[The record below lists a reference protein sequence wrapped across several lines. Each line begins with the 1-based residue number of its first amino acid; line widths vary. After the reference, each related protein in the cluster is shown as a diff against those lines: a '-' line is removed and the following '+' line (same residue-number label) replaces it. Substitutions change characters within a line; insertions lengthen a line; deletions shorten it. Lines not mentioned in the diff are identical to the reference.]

1 MTAAVTA
8 PNVPGVESGRGLRA
22 QLEAAL
28 YANRRLAAQLAA
40 VEAERE
46 ALALRVHA
54 ACADPQLSAVPD
66 DVLAAA
72 TALLARLRGELAE
85 AGIPDAAVT
94 GALGDLPTA
103 VLRLVAAAEPT
114 GTTVPPMPARR
125 LTAVTTG

>member
-1 MTAAVTA
+1 MIAAVTA
-8 PNVPGVESGRGLRA
+8 TAPAVESGRGLRRR
-22 QLEAAL
+22 LEVAL
-28 YANRRLAAQLAA
+28 AANRRLAARLAV

-54 ACADPQLSAVPD
+54 AMADPQLSAVPD

-72 TALLARLRGELAE
+72 TTLLGRLRGELTE

-94 GALGDLPTA
+94 GALGDLPTT
-103 VLRLVAAAEPT
+103 VLRLLAAAEPT